1 MGRASDESRFSS
13 RLVVEAESMATAHSA
28 ARNLC
33 AAATP
38 HDGAQNICTRTT
50 SPGAYEGYILG
61 GTEVW
66 GEGEVRERARR

>member
-1 MGRASDESRFSS
+1 
-13 RLVVEAESMATAHSA
+13 MATAHSA

-50 SPGAYEGYILG
+50 SPGAHEGYILG